1 MVKIGWIWFER
12 GQILSFLCFASG
24 QIPENNEKY
33 DKNNNI
39 LLTVTKCDAV
49 TKYKNENVTLKN
61 GLAMRFFG
69 VFWAV
74 TT

>member
-24 QIPENNEKY
+24 QIPENHEKAV
-33 DKNNNI
+33 KNNNI
-39 LLTVTKCDAV
+39 LPIGDVSDVV

-61 GLAMRFFG
+61 GLDMRFFG
-69 VFWAV
+69 VFGVV